1 MGCTRSDLGVRG
13 GAGAVKRVVLLDRDA
28 IEARRQELLD
38 LIAAASEELSG
49 IEWLLEQDAET

>member
-1 MGCTRSDLGVRG
+1 M
-13 GAGAVKRVVLLDRDA
+13 KRVVLLDRDA